1 MKENKLHKNDLEAM
15 ENRLLEK
22 EKLIS
27 MLILQKGDKEKDGL
41 NSKHRWEINKDEREK
56 EAAKER
62 EKDKVKKAK
71 INCNNELNNVLT
83 NQQN

>member
-1 MKENKLHKNDLEAM
+1 VAQNEALIKENKLHKNDLEAM

-27 MLILQKGDKEKDGL
+27 MLILQRGDREKDGL

-56 EAAKER
+56 EADRGR
-62 EKDKVKKAK
+62 EKDKVKRSK
-71 INCNNELNNVLT
+71 INCNN
-83 NQQN
+83 